1 MLKLQ
6 HIKNAV
12 SPYTQPPSGGCV
24 LKPSW
29 TNNGVNRTNQPP
41 SGGCVLKPGRS
52 CRTVGHIRPAAFRR
66 LCVETLLGDFMSSV
80 VEPAAFRRLC
90 VETVHQQP
98 PSTRGNPAAF
108 RRLCVETA
116 IPSQGCRTMP
126 QPPSGGCVLKQRRQV
141 GGNIRRFQPPSGGC
155 VLKPC
160 F

>member
-108 RRLCVETA
+108 RRLCVETLQNKK
-116 IPSQGCRTMP
+116 PRERVS
-126 QPPSGGCVLKQRRQV
+126 QPPSGGCVLKQLYLLRDAGRC
-141 GGNIRRFQPPSGGC
+141 PSRLQAAVC
-155 VLKPC
+155 
-160 F
+160 